1 MENKN
6 FDSAIK
12 NGLFLTEE
20 RLGNF
25 LSKLFTGLIF
35 ERDKVV
41 PGSGIKHRADF
52 RNDDIMLIVEFDGY
66 QHYTQ
71 SKRIIADKL
80 KDKIYSSMGYEI
92 WRIPY
97 FIQISKDVILKLLN
111 KCDTNKYAFNW
122 IEKNIDIKY
131 FDLLTTQQYPHGFI
145 DSKLEVLPADFCEL
159 GIQKFNE
166 DIKYFDFIWNDIK
179 NSLLNKYKEKL
190 NHPLAIEYPEF
201 IKSLIVPKEFYS
213 IFN

>member
-1 MENKN
+1 MVY
-6 FDSAIK
+6 
-12 NGLFLTEE
+12 FLTEE

-25 LSKLFTGLIF
+25 LSKLFSGLIF

-97 FIQISKDVILKLLN
+97 FIQISEETINSLIRNENLHEYVFK
-111 KCDTNKYAFNW
+111 W
-122 IEKNIDIKY
+122 ISRNISPEFYKIITK
-131 FDLLTTQQYPHGFI
+131 QQYPHGFI

-159 GIQKFNE
+159 GIQRFKE
-166 DIKYFDFIWNDIK
+166 DI
-179 NSLLNKYKEKL
+179 E
-190 NHPLAIEYPEF
+190 
-201 IKSLIVPKEFYS
+201 
-213 IFN
+213 IFNFALYGKKSKNKS